1 MPQTA
6 IGARKPT
13 LVGGVGAGCRLT
25 GGRRGGVGL
34 GKRRARQTH
43 KTRRNA
49 IKFANAYKHLRLRAS
64 PKFHVIAV
72 FRPGGSREEA
82 MQFDSCSEKPPI
94 AIDHRVWMLM
104 RRHSARL
111 RPVAGK
117 DSDIYSQLP
126 IHESP
131 AASLHPWMATS
142 GVGMLSAPYSRIT
155 LPLLTSRCTSL
166 FPAS

>member
-49 IKFANAYKHLRLRAS
+49 IKSANASTPAS
-64 PKFHVIAV
+64 LTEIPC
-72 FRPGGSREEA
+72 
-82 MQFDSCSEKPPI
+82 DSCLPSWRLKRRSYAVRLLQRKPPI

-111 RPVAGK
+111 RPVARK

-155 LPLLTSRCTSL
+155 PPLLTSRCTSL